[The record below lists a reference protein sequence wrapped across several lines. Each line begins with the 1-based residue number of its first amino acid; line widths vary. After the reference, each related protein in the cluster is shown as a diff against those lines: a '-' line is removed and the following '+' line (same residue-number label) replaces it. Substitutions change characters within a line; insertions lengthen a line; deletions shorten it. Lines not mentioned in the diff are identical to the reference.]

1 MSSFLNPLLNDDNR
15 LFTLTRQGGRPPSAA
30 VSIAVVFV
38 VLVLAI
44 IPGQLLGHIVLLTR
58 DGVPRLPIAMQY
70 LVEPIIRNLTIFPL
84 IYVGLWVWLQ
94 VSSKR
99 PFRTLG
105 LERRQVF
112 RRALRGAAVAGLM
125 MAATAGLSVI
135 PGASLTPGL
144 LQMMG
149 PAAFG
154 IRFLSLLSYFVQGPA
169 EEVLFRGWLL
179 PVTGARYRP
188 WIGVVVSSVIFSLA
202 HSLSPGITAI
212 GFLNLFLFGVFA
224 SFYALAEGGLW
235 GIGAWH
241 AVWNWAMGRS
251 VGICHGRVTPHWPVE
266 HRSSPGSGHYQRWR
280 LRAGG
285 RSGLH
290 SDFSEWYRS
299 RCGTRSPHRRKQ
311 FNHERVARSAN
322 GFSPGSACKGVSGQ
336 AAFTDPAPHGLF
348 YVRRVG
354 MTLSAPTGTFKH
366 NQCLISPRS
375 TPSLSSHSRPCGEG
389 VRGTNTARMP
399 DVEAQRTAMKKL
411 GFLGLGLISFD
422 DETGTYR
429 MRAFN
434 DGRWLETEVKLEDGA
449 DVHPTNLR

>member
-1 MSSFLNPLLNDDNR
+1 
-15 LFTLTRQGGRPPSAA
+15 
-30 VSIAVVFV
+30 
-38 VLVLAI
+38 
-44 IPGQLLGHIVLLTR
+44 
-58 DGVPRLPIAMQY
+58 MQS
-70 LVEPIIRNLTIFPL
+70 LVEPIVRNLTIFPL
-84 IYVGLWVWLQ
+84 IYVGLWVWLK

-105 LERRQVF
+105 LEREQVF

-179 PVTGARYRP
+179 PVTGARYRS

-241 AVWNWAMGRS
+241 AVWNWAMGD
-251 VGICHGRVTPHWPVE
+251 
-266 HRSSPGSGHYQRWR
+266 
-280 LRAGG
+280 L
-285 RSGLH
+285 
-290 SDFSEWYRS
+290 
-299 RCGTRSPHRRKQ
+299 
-311 FNHERVARSAN
+311 
-322 GFSPGSACKGVSGQ
+322 
-336 AAFTDPAPHGLF
+336 
-348 YVRRVG
+348 
-354 MTLSAPTGTFKH
+354 
-366 NQCLISPRS
+366 
-375 TPSLSSHSRPCGEG
+375 
-389 VRGTNTARMP
+389 
-399 DVEAQRTAMKKL
+399 L
-411 GFLGLGLISFD
+411 GFATDGSLHIGLWSTVQARGPDIISGGAFGLEGGLACTAIFLS
-422 DETGTYR
+422 GIGVVAV
-429 MRAFN
+429 RARRIGESN
-434 DGRWLETEVKLEDGA
+434 LT
-449 DVHPTNLR
+449 TNE